1 MRKGFFL
8 DLLNTIGLIILLFTE
23 PRLGRGGWNSTII
36 TFGIF
41 IMVQIIFNAGMK
53 IWQEKELRGNQISA
67 LRIHFYLYLLISLI
81 TIICGM
87 IWAPEKLNIIF
98 IWSFLSL
105 ALSAVYMFYN
115 KKKNSGSSGM

>member
-41 IMVQIIFNAGMK
+41 IMVQIERYPMSRTQK
-53 IWQEKELRGNQISA
+53 RK
-67 LRIHFYLYLLISLI
+67 ISLN
-81 TIICGM
+81 M
-87 IWAPEKLNIIF
+87 D
-98 IWSFLSL
+98 
-105 ALSAVYMFYN
+105 
-115 KKKNSGSSGM
+115 